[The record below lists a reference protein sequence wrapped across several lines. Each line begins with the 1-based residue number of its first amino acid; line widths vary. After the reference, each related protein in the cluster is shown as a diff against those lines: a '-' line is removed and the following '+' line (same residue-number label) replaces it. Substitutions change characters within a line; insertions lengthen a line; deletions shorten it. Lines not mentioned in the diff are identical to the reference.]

1 MSFVSDSLYCCA
13 TAQSNS
19 NMKLVDNEG
28 LSMLHYACLGQHIG
42 CVQLLLNNAASVLL
56 KDKVILIA
64 LYDITPTSPC
74 YFSLSSLFCDF
85 I

>member
-1 MSFVSDSLYCCA
+1 MSFVSHWLFCCVF
-13 TAQSNS
+13 AQSNS

-28 LSMLHYACLGQHIG
+28 LSLLHYACLGQHIG

-56 KDKVILIA
+56 KDKVVLSAISLVFLRVI
-64 LYDITPTSPC
+64 SHFQV
-74 YFSLSSLFCDF
+74 YFV